1 MVEPSTASD
10 TTSVAS
16 SEDSNIP
23 PKEVV
28 NEEGIKQGEEF
39 KQKGNEAFKGKYFG
53 QN

>member
-16 SEDSNIP
+16 SEDSNAL

-28 NEEGIKQGEEF
+28 TEEGIK
-39 KQKGNEAFKGKYFG
+39 
-53 QN
+53 